1 VQQGGGSLLGQF
13 ASSVV
18 VDGDLH
24 VGMPRELL
32 CPIDVPEPLLAAK
45 QSVSSVVL
53 LVQQIALCFRAGS
66 TRLRPSYLVPYS
78 YRRASA
84 G

>member
-18 VDGDLH
+18 ADGDLH

-32 CPIDVPEPLLAAK
+32 CSIDVPEPLLAAK
-45 QSVSSVVL
+45 LNVCSVVL
-53 LVQQIALCFRAGS
+53 LVNQVAVRVRAGS
-66 TRLRPSYLVPYS
+66 TRLQPSYLVPYS